1 MGITNVKQG
10 NDRNTWE
17 WQEKHLGMILCI
29 DKQSL
34 LKTYGDRIYPYYP
47 KNHSKYY
54 ENFLNA
60 RCSADALYQSLN

>member
-1 MGITNVKQG
+1 MAG
-10 NDRNTWE
+10 
-17 WQEKHLGMILCI
+17 KHLGMILCM

-34 LKTYGDRIYPYYP
+34 LKTYGDKIYPYYP

-60 RCSADALYQSLN
+60 RCSTDALYQSLD